1 MAKRQRSQSF
11 DEPTNSLA
19 ERLAK
24 RVRLAYESRP
34 LVDLD
39 ETFERVDAK
48 SFPTCPPMDEF
59 AYEIPEA
66 KQLTGKGKSGH
77 VFAGR
82 GRKKGSIPDYGD
94 ERDIVAVKV
103 TEADMDQSDN
113 PAMLPLCSSR
123 EESLAREM
131 TIARHMGEI
140 GAGPIVHD
148 ACIDRNGHWTK
159 FHHQHGRGPL
169 GVIVSQMGTKFEP
182 EIGLGLGNLDRASY
196 AIYLAHKHG
205 IVHGD
210 LQPDNVVTLHGRTVL
225 IDNGRSFYTSDPAIT
240 QNEQDRRYKAAE
252 LPRFARKGKPC
263 RMY

>member
-59 AYEIPEA
+59 AYEIPET
-66 KQLTGKGKSGH
+66 KQITNKGASGRM
-77 VFAGR
+77 FAGR
-82 GRKKGSIPDYGD
+82 RRKRESIDGEGD
-94 ERDIVAVKV
+94 LVAIKV

-148 ACIDRNGHWTK
+148 ACIDRNGHWTQ
-159 FHHQHGRGPL
+159 FHHQYGRGPL
-169 GVIVSQMGTKFEP
+169 GVIVSQLGKKFEP
-182 EIGLGLGNLDRASY
+182 GVGLGSLDKASY

-210 LQPDNVVTLHGRTVL
+210 LQPDNVVTLDGRAVL
-225 IDNGRSFYTSDPAIT
+225 IDNGRSFYTNDPAIT

-252 LPRFARKGKPC
+252 LPRFTRRGQPC